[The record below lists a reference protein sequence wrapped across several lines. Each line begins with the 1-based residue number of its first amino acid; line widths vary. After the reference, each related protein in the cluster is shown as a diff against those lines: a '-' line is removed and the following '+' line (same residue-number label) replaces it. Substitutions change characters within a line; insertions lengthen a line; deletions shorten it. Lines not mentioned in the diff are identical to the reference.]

1 MKYICKICGYVYD
14 DSKEKIPF
22 NKLPDDWRCPLC
34 GASKSDFEQMIDNS
48 TTNPEIEHDIDN
60 VNIEHSD
67 NFEEL
72 SYQALSSVCSNLA
85 RGCEK
90 QYLEQEA
97 EMYRTLA
104 NYFSKLSKPE
114 KQANFD
120 NLVNLV
126 MTDLNE
132 NYPKA
137 NKIASEDRGALRAL
151 TWSEKVSN
159 MLKSLLNRYQNE
171 GEKMF
176 DHTNIWV
183 CTICGFIYIG
193 ENPPTICPVCKVQSN
208 KFVKIEGGAN

>member
-60 VNIEHSD
+60 ANIEHSD

-159 MLKSLLNRYQNE
+159 MLKSLLTRYQNE
-171 GEKMF
+171 GEKML
-176 DHTNIWV
+176 DHTNVWI